1 MLLKGEGIMIR
12 LVKRS
17 DIDELAKIYK
27 DLYDNVDIGE
37 NWTIER
43 ASSLLKY
50 WYDKQKD
57 LFFVYEENSI
67 PLGAVVSGV
76 KSWFDGFRL
85 IDTEIFVSKKCQ
97 NKHVGK
103 KLMLAHLKEAKI
115 KYNVKMIEF
124 HTYGNEDEFPQNWYN
139 RIGFKKDNEL
149 IIMNADV
156 EEVLS
161 KLGWTPNID
170 KYDTNND
177 NVVNLSYADL
187 IDLYSSLKCGDT
199 AYIFDMLPPYA
210 YLDNDLENKYVQSRI
225 TAANNGAKVNLFIIG
240 NKKKFD
246 SLKDN
251 KLFKKTMENCIDN
264 NKIYV
269 IDEEN
274 IKEKCSVEFFQLAN
288 GLYFGERADGSKE
301 AFRDLWSNSNNIGI
315 LIKDY
320 STLTYIEEC
329 INTIIEKINNGEIR
343 VENIK
348 A

>member
-1 MLLKGEGIMIR
+1 MIR

-57 LFFVYEENSI
+57 LFFVYEENDI
-67 PLGAVVSGV
+67 PLGAIVSGI

-85 IDTEIFVSKKCQ
+85 VDTEIFVSKKCQ

-124 HTYGNEDEFPQNWYN
+124 HTYGDEDEFPQNWYN
-139 RIGFKKDNEL
+139 RIGFKKDSEL

-156 EEVLS
+156 EEFLN
-161 KLGWTPNID
+161 KLGWVPQKGNHAKDEPDIID
-170 KYDTNND
+170 F
-177 NVVNLSYADL
+177 SYEDL
-187 IDLYSSLKCGDT
+187 IDLYSNLKYGDT
-199 AYIFDMLPPYA
+199 AYIFDMLPQYA
-210 YLDNDLENKYVQSRI
+210 YLDNELENRYVQSRI
-225 TAANNGAKVNLFIIG
+225 TAMNNGAKVHLYIVG
-240 NKKKFD
+240 NKGKID

-251 KLFKKTMENCIDN
+251 SLFQRSL
-264 NKIYV
+264 
-269 IDEEN
+269 
-274 IKEKCSVEFFQLAN
+274 CS
-288 GLYFGERADGSKE
+288 S
-301 AFRDLWSNSNNIGI
+301 
-315 LIKDY
+315 
-320 STLTYIEEC
+320 
-329 INTIIEKINNGEIR
+329 INNGKVYIQYL
-343 VENIK
+343 VFQLD
-348 A
+348 